1 MNQIQTIEIPIA
13 GMDCT
18 ECTQTVQRAL
28 SSLNGVNKADVF
40 LSSEKAII
48 QLDPALVKM
57 TDIRQAVTSAG
68 YSVPQKNG
76 ESKTPNA
83 ALGDFSRRIFTAL
96 GLAFGAIILLV
107 VAGEWLGLL
116 DGLTQFIPFPVGVA
130 LVLIGGSPIFFNVIR
145 ASLKR
150 QVISHTLMSIG
161 AFAALFV
168 GEWTTAMVVVFF
180 MHIGNY
186 TEKLTTEGARRAVK
200 DLTAL
205 APQTARVEINGGE
218 KDFPISEVQI
228 DHIVVIRPGEKIPV
242 DGEVISGQGA
252 VDQSSVTGESMP
264 VEAGIGSRVFAAT
277 LLKQGTLKVRT
288 QAVGSQST
296 FGRVIKMVE
305 EAEAHRADVQQFADK
320 FSTYY
325 LPVVMSIA
333 ALTFLFSRNPLAT
346 AAVLLVACSCTI
358 ALATPIA
365 MLATIGANAKRGVLI
380 KGGKYLETLA
390 RADVLLID
398 KTGTLTLG
406 KPIVTDIIVFP
417 SPDRKGARGEVMDKN
432 SLLSYAASADR
443 YSEHP
448 LADALRRSAHEHDL
462 QLQEATNFESI
473 VGMGV
478 RANVNGAAITVGRRS
493 MPGNADFSPQ
503 AKRTKVRDPLF
514 GKAEILEAQ
523 GKTVLFVSI
532 NGSLAGLIAAS
543 DTLRSEVPEALQE
556 AKRLGIKK
564 IELLTGDN
572 EQVASSVGN
581 SLGISFR
588 AGLLPEDKIRIVKE
602 YQSQGHIVVMVGD
615 GINDAPALAQANVG
629 IAMGTAGTDIAIEA
643 AHITLMHEDWTLV
656 PHVIATAQR
665 TMRVVKGNLGF
676 TAAYNIIGLTLAAF
690 GFLPPILAAALQ
702 SIPDLGILGNSARLL
717 RQEK

>member
-1 MNQIQTIEIPIA
+1 MNQIQTIEIPIS

-18 ECTQTVQRAL
+18 ECTQTVQRAI
-28 SSLNGVNKADVF
+28 SSLNGVKKTDVF

-48 QLDPALVKM
+48 QLDPSLVKM
-57 TDIRQAVTSAG
+57 TDIRLAVTGVG
-68 YSVPQKNG
+68 YSVPQQND
-76 ESKTPNA
+76 ETATPNA

-116 DGLTQFIPFPVGVA
+116 DGLTQLVPFPVGVV

-145 ASLKR
+145 ATLKR

-186 TEKLTTEGARRAVK
+186 TERLTAEGARRAVK

-205 APQTARVEINGGE
+205 APQTARVEINGEE
-218 KDFPISEVQI
+218 KDFPIAEVQNN
-228 DHIVVIRPGEKIPV
+228 HIVVIRPGEKIPV
-242 DGEVISGQGA
+242 DGEVVSGQGA

-288 QAVGSQST
+288 QAVGAQST

-305 EAEAHRADVQQFADK
+305 EAEAHRADIQQFADK

-325 LPVVMSIA
+325 LPVVMGIA

-365 MLATIGANAKRGVLI
+365 MLATIGVNAKRGVLI
-380 KGGKYLETLA
+380 KGGKYLEILA

-406 KPIVTDIIVFP
+406 KPIVTDIIVLP
-417 SPDRKGARGEVMDKN
+417 SPDRRGVRGEILDEN
-432 SLLSYAASADR
+432 SLLSAAASADR

-448 LADALRRSAHEHDL
+448 LADALRRAAHERDL
-462 QLQEATNFESI
+462 QLQEAANFESI
-473 VGMGV
+473 AGMGV
-478 RANVNGAAITVGRRS
+478 RATVNGATITVGRRS
-493 MPGNADFSPQ
+493 MLKDTQLPAQ
-503 AKRTKVRDPLF
+503 AET
-514 GKAEILEAQ
+514 LEVQ

-532 NGSLAGLIAAS
+532 NHSLAGLIAAS
-543 DTLRSEVPEALQE
+543 DTLRSEVPDALQE
-556 AKRLGIKK
+556 AGRLGIKK

-572 EQVASSVGN
+572 ESVASSVGN
-581 SLGISFR
+581 SLGISYR
-588 AGLLPEDKIRIVKE
+588 AGLLPEDKIRVVKE

-643 AHITLMHEDWTLV
+643 AHITLMREDWTLV
-656 PHVIATAQR
+656 PHVIATAKR
-665 TMRVVKGNLGF
+665 TLRVVKGNLGF

-690 GFLPPILAAALQ
+690 GFLPPMLAAALQ

-717 RQEK
+717 KQKTEHAK

>member
-1 MNQIQTIEIPIA
+1 MNQTQTIEVPIA

-18 ECTQTVQRAL
+18 ECTQTVQRAIA
-28 SSLNGVNKADVF
+28 SLAGVQKADVF

-48 QLDPALVKM
+48 QLDPALVKLV
-57 TDIRQAVTSAG
+57 DIRIAVSNAG
-68 YSVPQKNG
+68 YSVPEQNG
-76 ESKTPNA
+76 EDESPNA
-83 ALGDFSRRIFTAL
+83 ALGEFSRRMFTAL

-107 VAGEWLGLL
+107 VGGEWLGLFKN
-116 DGLTQFIPFPVGVA
+116 LTQFIPFPVGVI
-130 LVLIGGSPIFFNVIR
+130 LVLIGGAPIFLNVIR
-145 ASLKR
+145 ATLKR

-161 AFAALFV
+161 ALAALFV

-200 DLTAL
+200 DLTAMT
-205 APQTARVEINGGE
+205 PQIARVEHNGAE
-218 KDFPISEVQI
+218 TDTPIADVQI
-228 DHIVVIRPGEKIPV
+228 EDIVVIRPGEKIAV
-242 DGEVISGQGA
+242 DGEVISGHGA

-288 QAVGSQST
+288 QAVGAQST

-320 FSTYY
+320 FSAYY
-325 LPVVMSIA
+325 LPVVMGIA

-365 MLATIGANAKRGVLI
+365 MLATIGSNAKRGVLI

-390 RADVLLID
+390 RADILLID

-406 KPIVTDIIVFP
+406 KPNITDIIALN
-417 SPDRKGARGEVMDKN
+417 GMDEN
-432 SLLSYAASADR
+432 TLLAYASSADR

-448 LADALRRSAHEHDL
+448 LADALRRSAHERDL
-462 QLQEATNFESI
+462 QIQETTNFESLA
-473 VGMGV
+473 GMGV
-478 RANVNGAAITVGRRS
+478 RATVNGVTITVGKQS
-493 MPGNADFSPQ
+493 LLKDSIVSSQ
-503 AKRTKVRDPLF
+503 AQ
-514 GKAEILEAQ
+514 ALEAQ
-523 GKTVLFVSI
+523 GKTVLFVSKD
-532 NGSLAGLIAAS
+532 GALAGLIAAS

-556 AKRLGIKK
+556 AQRLGIKK

-572 EQVASSVGN
+572 EQVAASVGN
-581 SLGISFR
+581 ALGIAYR
-588 AGLLPEDKIRIVKE
+588 AGLLPEDKIRVVKE

-615 GINDAPALAQANVG
+615 GINDAPALAQANIG
-629 IAMGTAGTDIAIEA
+629 IAMKAGTDIAIEA
-643 AHITLMHEDWTLV
+643 AHITLMHEDWNLI
-656 PHVIATAQR
+656 PHVIATAKH

-690 GFLPPILAAALQ
+690 GFLPPMLAAALQ

-717 RQEK
+717 RQKVN

>member
-1 MNQIQTIEIPIA
+1 MNQIQTIEVPIA
-13 GMDCT
+13 GMDCN
-18 ECTQTVQRAL
+18 ECTQTVQRAI
-28 SSLNGVNKADVF
+28 SSLNGVQKADVF
-40 LSSEKAII
+40 LSSEKAVI
-48 QLDPALVKM
+48 QLDPLLVKM
-57 TDIRQAVTSAG
+57 TDIRQAVTGAG
-68 YSVPQKNG
+68 YSVPQQNG

-96 GLAFGAIILLV
+96 GLAFGAVILLV
-107 VAGEWLGLL
+107 LAGEWLGLL
-116 DGLTQFIPFPVGVA
+116 KGLTQFIPFPVGVA

-145 ASLKR
+145 ATLKR

-186 TEKLTTEGARRAVK
+186 TERLTTEGARRAVK
-200 DLTAL
+200 DLTSL
-205 APQTARVEINGGE
+205 APQTARVEINDEE
-218 KDFPISEVQI
+218 KDVPISVVQI

-252 VDQSSVTGESMP
+252 LDQSSVTGESMP
-264 VEAGIGSRVFAAT
+264 VEAGVGSRVFAAT

-288 QAVGSQST
+288 RAVGVGST
-296 FGRVIKMVE
+296 FGRVIKLVE
-305 EAEAHRADVQQFADK
+305 EAEAHRAEVQQFADK

-333 ALTFLFSRNPLAT
+333 ALTFLFSRDPLAT

-365 MLATIGANAKRGVLI
+365 MLATIGANAKHGVLI

-390 RADVLLID
+390 HADVLLID

-406 KPIVTDIIVFP
+406 KPIVTDIIALNGI
-417 SPDRKGARGEVMDKN
+417 DET
-432 SLLSYAASADR
+432 SLLSAAASADR

-448 LADALRRSAHEHDL
+448 LADALRRSAHERDL
-462 QLQEATNFESI
+462 QLHEAENFESI
-473 VGMGV
+473 AGMGV
-478 RANVNGAAITVGRRS
+478 RAKVNGSTVTVGRRS
-493 MPGNADFSPQ
+493 MMKEFQLPVQ
-503 AKRTKVRDPLF
+503 AET
-514 GKAEILEAQ
+514 LEAQ

-532 NGSLAGLIAAS
+532 NNSLAGLIAAS

-556 AKRLGIKK
+556 VKRLGIKK

-572 EQVASSVGN
+572 EQTASSVGN
-581 SLGISFR
+581 SLGISFH
-588 AGLLPEDKIRIVKE
+588 AGLFPEDKIRIVKE

-629 IAMGTAGTDIAIEA
+629 IAMGTAGADIAIEA
-643 AHITLMHEDWTLV
+643 AHITLLREDWMLI
-656 PHVIATAQR
+656 PHVIATAKR

-690 GFLPPILAAALQ
+690 GFLPPMLAAALQ

-717 RQEK
+717 RQKEN

>member
-1 MNQIQTIEIPIA
+1 MNQTQTIEIPIA

-18 ECTQTVQRAL
+18 ECTQHVQHAISGL
-28 SSLNGVNKADVF
+28 SGVHKVDVF

-48 QLDPALVKM
+48 QLNPTLVKL
-57 TDIRQAVTSAG
+57 TDIRAAVKDAG
-68 YSVPQKNG
+68 YSMPDQHG
-76 ESKTPNA
+76 ETQTPNA
-83 ALGDFSRRIFTAL
+83 ALGEFSRRMFTAL

-116 DGLTQFIPFPVGVA
+116 DNLTRIIPFPIGVI

-145 ASLKR
+145 ATLKR

-180 MHIGNY
+180 MHIGSY
-186 TEKLTTEGARRAVK
+186 TEKLTAEGARRAVK
-200 DLTAL
+200 DLTAM
-205 APQTARVEINGGE
+205 APQTARVEHNSEEI
-218 KDFPISEVQI
+218 DTPIADVRTG
-228 DHIVVIRPGEKIPV
+228 DIVVVRPGEKIAV

-264 VEAGIGSRVFAAT
+264 VEAGIGSHVNAAT
-277 LLKQGTLKVRT
+277 ILKQGTLKVRT
-288 QAVGSQST
+288 QAVGAEST

-305 EAEAHRADVQQFADK
+305 EAEVHRADVQQFADK

-365 MLATIGANAKRGVLI
+365 MLATIGANAKHGVLI
-380 KGGKYLETLA
+380 KGGKYLEMLA

-406 KPIVTDIIVFP
+406 KPIVTDVIALN
-417 SPDRKGARGEVMDKN
+417 GMDEN

-448 LADALRRSAHEHDL
+448 LADALRRSAHERDLLIHDV
-462 QLQEATNFESI
+462 TDFESLA
-473 VGMGV
+473 GMGV
-478 RANVNGAAITVGRRS
+478 RANINGAIITVGKQS
-493 MPGNADFSPQ
+493 LLKTFTPPSQ
-503 AKRTKVRDPLF
+503 AR
-514 GKAEILEAQ
+514 ILEAQ
-523 GKTVLFVSI
+523 GKTVLFVSKD
-532 NGSLAGLIAAS
+532 GELAGLIAAS
-543 DTLRSEVPEALQE
+543 DTLRSEVPDALQA
-556 AKRLGIKK
+556 AKQLGIKK

-572 EQVASSVGN
+572 EQVAASVGN
-581 SLGISFR
+581 ALGISYR
-588 AGLLPEDKIRIVKE
+588 AGLLPEDKIRIVQE
-602 YQSQGHIVVMVGD
+602 YQSQGHVVVMVGD
-615 GINDAPALAQANVG
+615 GINDAPALAQANIG
-629 IAMGTAGTDIAIEA
+629 IAMKAGTAIAIEA
-643 AHITLMHEDWTLV
+643 AHITLMHEDWNLI
-656 PHVIATAQR
+656 PHVLATSKR

-690 GFLPPILAAALQ
+690 GFLPPMLAAALQ

-717 RQEK
+717 RQKGN

>member
-1 MNQIQTIEIPIA
+1 MNQTQTIEIPIA

-18 ECTQTVQRAL
+18 ECTQHVQHAISGL
-28 SSLNGVNKADVF
+28 SGVHKVDVF

-48 QLDPALVKM
+48 QLNPTLVKL
-57 TDIRQAVTSAG
+57 TDIRAAVKDAG
-68 YSVPQKNG
+68 YSVPDQHG
-76 ESKTPNA
+76 ETQTPNA
-83 ALGDFSRRIFTAL
+83 ALGEFSRRMFTAL

-116 DGLTQFIPFPVGVA
+116 DNLTRIIPFPIGVI

-145 ASLKR
+145 ATLKR

-180 MHIGNY
+180 MHIGSY
-186 TEKLTTEGARRAVK
+186 TEKLTAEGARRAVK
-200 DLTAL
+200 DLTAM
-205 APQTARVEINGGE
+205 APQTARVEHNGEEIDTPIADVKIN
-218 KDFPISEVQI
+218 D
-228 DHIVVIRPGEKIPV
+228 IVVVRPGEKIAV

-264 VEAGIGSRVFAAT
+264 MEAGIGSHVNAAT
-277 LLKQGTLKVRT
+277 ILKQGTLKVRT
-288 QAVGSQST
+288 QAVGAEST

-305 EAEAHRADVQQFADK
+305 EAEVHRADVQQFADK

-365 MLATIGANAKRGVLI
+365 MLATIGANAKHGVLI
-380 KGGKYLETLA
+380 KGGKYLEMLA

-406 KPIVTDIIVFP
+406 KPIVTDVIALN
-417 SPDRKGARGEVMDKN
+417 GMDEN

-448 LADALRRSAHEHDL
+448 LADALRRSAHERDLLIHDV
-462 QLQEATNFESI
+462 TDFESLA
-473 VGMGV
+473 GMGV
-478 RANVNGAAITVGRRS
+478 RANINGAIITVGKQS
-493 MPGNADFSPQ
+493 LLKTFTPPSQ
-503 AKRTKVRDPLF
+503 AR
-514 GKAEILEAQ
+514 ILEAQ
-523 GKTVLFVSI
+523 GKTVLFVSKD
-532 NGSLAGLIAAS
+532 GELAGLIAAS
-543 DTLRSEVPEALQE
+543 DTLRSEVPDALQA
-556 AKRLGIKK
+556 AKQLGIKK

-572 EQVASSVGN
+572 EQVAASVGN
-581 SLGISFR
+581 ALGISYR
-588 AGLLPEDKIRIVKE
+588 AGLLPEDKIRIVQE
-602 YQSQGHIVVMVGD
+602 YQSQGHVVVMVGD
-615 GINDAPALAQANVG
+615 GINDAPALAQANIG
-629 IAMGTAGTDIAIEA
+629 IAMKAGTAIAIEA
-643 AHITLMHEDWTLV
+643 AHITLMHEDWNLI
-656 PHVIATAQR
+656 PHVLATAKR

-690 GFLPPILAAALQ
+690 GFLPPMLAAALQ

-717 RQEK
+717 RQKGN